1 MTPRFKVL
9 SWINLKWIVNN
20 RAWSRYY
27 LVRYFRFIRV
37 HYFGSRSVV
46 LTGFVFLGKG
56 VELSARKGYGKVVIG
71 PWVHLGD
78 NNRIR
83 AHEGTVTI
91 GRKTVLGRD
100 NTINAFL
107 NISIGSE
114 CILSDSIY
122 VCDFDHRITS
132 IDTAIR
138 NQGIIK
144 SPVIIGSDIW
154 IGTKVSVLRGSFLGD
169 GCVVGANS
177 VVKGS
182 YKPLSVVAGVPAKVI
197 RMRDNIDRETIQIL
211 EHQAY
216 VKANEEAA
224 LNLAAR
230 ADLGNENETE
240 LGRERRHHQ
249 Q

>member
-1 MTPRFKVL
+1 MPRFKVL
-9 SWINLKWIVNN
+9 SWINLKWILKN

-27 LVRYFRFIRV
+27 LVRYFRFIRL

-46 LTGFVFLGKG
+46 FSGFVFLGKG
-56 VELSARKGYGKVVIG
+56 VELSARKGHGRVVIG

-78 NNRIR
+78 HNRIR

-91 GRKTVLGRD
+91 GRKTVFGRD

-122 VCDFDHRITS
+122 VCDFDHRIS
-132 IDTAIR
+132 SVDTAIR

-144 SPVIIGSDIW
+144 SPVIIGSDVW
-154 IGTKVSVLRGSFLGD
+154 VGTKVSVLRGSHLGD

-182 YKPLSVVAGVPAKVI
+182 FKPLSVVAGVPAKLI
-197 RMRDNIDRETIQIL
+197 RMRDSIDRETIEIL

-216 VKANEEAA
+216 VKANVEAA
-224 LNLAAR
+224 LNEAAQV
-230 ADLGNENETE
+230 DQGNEKETE
-240 LGRERRHHQ
+240 LGRGRHRHNE
-249 Q
+249 

>member
-1 MTPRFKVL
+1 M
-9 SWINLKWIVNN
+9 
-20 RAWSRYY
+20 
-27 LVRYFRFIRV
+27 
-37 HYFGSRSVV
+37 
-46 LTGFVFLGKG
+46 
-56 VELSARKGYGKVVIG
+56 IG

-91 GRKTVLGRD
+91 GSKTVLGRD

-107 NISIGSE
+107 SISIGSE

-122 VCDFDHRITS
+122 VCDFDHRIS
-132 IDTAIR
+132 SVDTAIR

-144 SPVIIGSDIW
+144 SPVIVGSDVW
-154 IGTKVSVLRGSFLGD
+154 VGTKVSVLRGSHLGD

-182 YKPLSVVAGVPAKVI
+182 FKPLSVVAGVPAKVI
-197 RMRDNIDRETIQIL
+197 RMRGSIDRETTEIL

-216 VKANEEAA
+216 VKANVEAA
-224 LNLAAR
+224 LNVAAQV
-230 ADLGNENETE
+230 DLGNETETE
-240 LGRERRHHQ
+240 LGRGKRHHQ